1 MGASYVLT
9 ANPLL
14 TYSATYGKSI
24 VLAVQFVNLWGVS
37 TSISTATL
45 YDISI
50 IKNGLE
56 GAPGERGAQGSQ
68 GIQGISGPRG
78 PQGQQGLQGI
88 QGLVGP
94 AGSQGTR
101 GPQGIQGIQGCRR
114 S

>member
-56 GAPGERGAQGSQ
+56 GAPRERGAQVSQ
-68 GIQGISGPRG
+68 GIQGISGPKDPSRTTG
-78 PQGQQGLQGI
+78 SSRHTRFINQ
-88 QGLVGP
+88 LVLRE
-94 AGSQGTR
+94 QRTYTR
-101 GPQGIQGIQGCRR
+101 YSGCRR